1 MSKLESEIS
10 NKRPKVTRKRKTVAE
25 VSKEKI
31 YEEAYREVQAGKRRK
46 DVAIKFGLTKS
57 TLQK

>member
-31 YEEAYREVQAGKRRK
+31 YEAYREVQAGKRRK